1 MYTAVGDYPNALA
14 SHKQCVQ
21 LVKQMGDRL
30 QEAREIGNVGAVY
43 LAMGEF
49 ESAVDCHTQHLR
61 LARRL
66 GNQVCCDQVWRTH
79 GIQILAVCVLHLSVF
94 SVCNSTCTWML
105 RNMIPWPWICCLH
118 WVVMEDTVISVS
130 AFVMSC
136 IVWPVGIDICYEWW
150 GRTFTIFVCLTK
162 LGGAVY

>member
-1 MYTAVGDYPNALA
+1 MSIAGHVYTAIGDYPNALA

-21 LVKQMGDRL
+21 LVKQMGDKL

-66 GNQVCCDQVWRTH
+66 GNQVTYYRH
-79 GIQILAVCVLHLSVF
+79 NSV
-94 SVCNSTCTWML
+94 
-105 RNMIPWPWICCLH
+105 
-118 WVVMEDTVISVS
+118 
-130 AFVMSC
+130 
-136 IVWPVGIDICYEWW
+136 
-150 GRTFTIFVCLTK
+150 
-162 LGGAVY
+162 

>member
-1 MYTAVGDYPNALA
+1 MFLSGHVYTAIGDYPNALA

-21 LVKQMGDRL
+21 LVKQMGDSL

-66 GNQVCCDQVWRTH
+66 SNLVINQ
-79 GIQILAVCVLHLSVF
+79 L
-94 SVCNSTCTWML
+94 L
-105 RNMIPWPWICCLH
+105 RRKYNHYSFLN
-118 WVVMEDTVISVS
+118 
-130 AFVMSC
+130 
-136 IVWPVGIDICYEWW
+136 
-150 GRTFTIFVCLTK
+150 
-162 LGGAVY
+162 

>member
-1 MYTAVGDYPNALA
+1 MFFKHLLAPNICHSKLETKRLSFSMVKPTPITRRLYRWIKAYYVVHHCYFSSVKINKAKYNRFTGHVYTAIGDYPNALA

-21 LVKQMGDRL
+21 LVKQMGDKL

-66 GNQVCCDQVWRTH
+66 GNQVQYA
-79 GIQILAVCVLHLSVF
+79 I
-94 SVCNSTCTWML
+94 
-105 RNMIPWPWICCLH
+105 IPKSDRL
-118 WVVMEDTVISVS
+118 E
-130 AFVMSC
+130 
-136 IVWPVGIDICYEWW
+136 EE
-150 GRTFTIFVCLTK
+150 TFLT
-162 LGGAVY
+162 LNRSPMVYYFFL